1 MQQLDEIRIRTEIFR
16 EGEQYVAVCPELN
29 VSSFGDTKGEAL
41 KSFQEAVSLFLEE
54 CQRLGTLKQVLEEA
68 GFSHTSRPIHQWLP
82 PKPIG
87 VEQVSLSV
95 VHA

>member
-1 MQQLDEIRIRTEIFR
+1 MEQLDKIRVRAELLQ
-16 EGEQYVAVCPELN
+16 EGDQYVAVCPELN
-29 VSSFGDTKGEAL
+29 VSSFGDTKVEAL

-68 GFSHTSRPIHQWLP
+68 GFSHTSTPIHQWLP

-87 VEQVSLSV
+87 VEQLSLSV

>member
-1 MQQLDEIRIRTEIFR
+1 MGQLDEIRVRAELFQ
-16 EGEQYVAVCPELN
+16 EGDQYVAICPELS
-29 VSSFGDTKGEAL
+29 VSSFGDTKVEAL
-41 KSFQEAVSLFLEE
+41 KSFQEAVSLFFEE

-68 GFSHTSRPIHQWLP
+68 GFSHVSTPTHQWLP

-87 VEQVSLSV
+87 VEQLSLSV